1 MADRVEVESRAKD
14 ETIETQGDADPV
26 ARFLKWG
33 IQREL
38 KLPADERP
46 KLSRAQI
53 QEAVSTAAI
62 PPDFDSDYYLL
73 RNPDVALANI
83 DPIEHFLLWGMRE
96 GRVYRRTG
104 DVRVT
109 EQPPTQ
115 DTFIPE
121 AVPLSMMNAHDL
133 TDWGFQSTPPFPEAP
148 SLEAGEE
155 SDAQDAQVEGLPPDF
170 EPFLY
175 LRANPDVAA
184 AKVDPIWHYV
194 NLGRFEGRAY
204 KTGSD
209 PVPDDIDPEFV
220 FDTRPSREVRP
231 APLMKDGMPS
241 WPPILFR
248 VGACDINKMK
258 RNRALASY
266 LYLRGSGIEVKA
278 MNAPLPIRKNSTV
291 RYIEDIETERVLKNA
306 HIFSEI
312 YHVKPHIIDDADALS
327 RLGDASEDFVIL
339 NNSLHFSENAIKS
352 LRNAMR
358 VIRPGGVVYASVIDK
373 RFSVDVRRKV
383 TPLQHFWQDFTDGV
397 EAGRSDHYWDFW
409 NNVLVPLAGAKP
421 LSERGVYAERLIF
434 ERRPIHFH
442 VWTHGS
448 FIGFIQSVLDGL
460 NLGCELELS
469 IRNEVETICI
479 IRKESS

>member
-1 MADRVEVESRAKD
+1 MIDRVGTESRVKD
-14 ETIETQGDADPV
+14 ETAEPQEDTDPV

-33 IQREL
+33 IQSEL
-38 KLPADERP
+38 ELPADGRR
-46 KLSRAQI
+46 KLSKAQI
-53 QEAVSTAAI
+53 QEAISAAAI
-62 PPDFDSDYYLL
+62 PADFDRDYYLL
-73 RNPDVALANI
+73 RNPDVALTNM
-83 DPIEHFLLWGMRE
+83 DPMEHFLLWGIRE
-96 GRVYRRTG
+96 GREYRRTG
-104 DVRVT
+104 DVQVS
-109 EQPPTQ
+109 EQLLPQ
-115 DTFIPE
+115 DTLMSEVVSLPT
-121 AVPLSMMNAHDL
+121 MNTHDI
-133 TDWGFQSTPPFPEAP
+133 TDWGFQLATPIRPTQSFET
-148 SLEAGEE
+148 EEE
-155 SDAQDAQVEGLPPDF
+155 SKAQDAQIEGLPPDF

-204 KTGSD
+204 KTGND
-209 PVPDDIDPEFV
+209 PIPDDIDPEFV
-220 FDTRPSREVRP
+220 FDTRPSDEVRP

-248 VGACDINKMK
+248 AGTCDINKMK

-278 MNAPLPIRKNSTV
+278 MNAPLPIRKNSSV
-291 RYIEDIETERVLKNA
+291 RYIEDVETERILKNN
-306 HIFSEI
+306 HMYSEL
-312 YHVKPHIIDDADALS
+312 YRVKPHIFDDADTLACLD
-327 RLGDASEDFVIL
+327 DASVDFVVL
-339 NNSLHFSENAIKS
+339 NNSLHFSEDVIKS

-358 VIRPGGVVYASVIDK
+358 VIRPGGVVYASIIDK
-373 RFSVDVRRKV
+373 RFSVDVRRKI

-409 NNVLVPLAGAKP
+409 NNVLVPLAGATP

-448 FIGFIQSVLDGL
+448 FIGLVQSVLDGL
-460 NLGCELELS
+460 NIACELELS

-479 IRKESS
+479 IRKTSY